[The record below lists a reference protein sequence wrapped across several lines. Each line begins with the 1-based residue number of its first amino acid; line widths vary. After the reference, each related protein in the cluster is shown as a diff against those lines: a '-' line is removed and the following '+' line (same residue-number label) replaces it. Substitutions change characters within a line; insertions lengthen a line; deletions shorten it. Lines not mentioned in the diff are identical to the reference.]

1 MKIRG
6 SRGFYFIL
14 AVIAAAVFA
23 LSPGQSASAEP
34 SKESGES
41 AAQISSTEEDEQGA
55 QEGESAPDESAPEEA
70 GISETAEEAGEDDD
84 EALKES
90 DEEEENED
98 GEFSVPS
105 LSDYD
110 AQLMD
115 YYAQYGAD
123 VSADP
128 EYEKLLLQRDLV
140 SKTGYDDL
148 SSLLEGDNGDGYREM
163 LSWLFD
169 DTEFLEMFL
178 TGGKP
183 GGNYLSGGS
192 NYQNTT
198 PADPYKST
206 LEAMYELWT
215 NDREDFDNH
224 DHNNMYRKMICCV
237 SLTCTGN
244 IKYWLNTGGSGT
256 VDTSINCPQPA
267 RRYEIF
273 KDLYSQGMLE
283 DYFPDLEVPEMRYIF
298 GSSIND
304 EEIKWA
310 SNIAKERNYNT
321 NCYSWMNYRSG
332 NYHADKYYES
342 DTWSD
347 YDAKYNLASF
357 GVSNNGYGT
366 ETSVK
371 YPKQWIVMEE
381 GGVCWHIANFCQN
394 IWSSYGRPCLIAG
407 SMGTSHEVYLAYNR
421 QEDGRGRWTI
431 ENAQG
436 GNWNNT
442 HRGAYA
448 NGTWRV
454 TRWMNDWGVGEEFEY
469 NNGSY
474 ICMAQAAINE
484 YDDFIRSEVIQM
496 LADVVSGEDTKEDVY
511 RAALTAQDFNF
522 DAWYGLV
529 KLYNA
534 SGNKSDEDK
543 ANLGREIAAT
553 LPYYP
558 LPMHDLINIL
568 SGTVSSPVYTSTMSA
583 AENTALKKAQNVTD
597 DESLQAYAVK
607 TIANWLLGQSTDD
620 VATFSFDGENAGV
633 IMLNDQFKDPEYW
646 EYSLDGGT
654 TWSAIIHDEEVP
666 DDAEGKNRTVAHAN
680 AVLLSEEEIA
690 SINAEDD
697 ILIRFIQVPDT
708 IHTIDIK
715 QADAPSTGTV
725 YANDWENRLI
735 GTAGNGMEYSTDDGQ
750 TWEDYTEDITFPGDE
765 TALIRT
771 KSYGV
776 YTVSDSAEFSFT
788 SALPENTDTKQYVPI
803 DQVELYAYCSQNNN
817 SMKAENFID
826 GNINTHW
833 HNTYSGET
841 GEYDKYYVVQFEQPK
856 TISAIEFINYD
867 GSNGRPK
874 ILEVYG
880 STDGENWSFI
890 QRYGDP
896 EDGQSNLP
904 NTADI
909 QLLTVEEENET
920 AVSYLALIYK
930 ETYGNSS
937 SQVNNFAAGKLLHF
951 YEDTTRA
958 VSDAGEEEGETGP
971 SDPEEETKGTG
982 DTGGTAGDE
991 SGTDASMGATTGD
1004 TAGTG
1009 TAAEEDAAVSDPANL
1024 EVSYEK
1030 VDDGIKVIIT
1040 ADQKLKPVEGWDL
1053 SEDETMLTRV
1063 YAADADDPT
1072 VTVQDENGNVTVL
1085 ELDLTA
1091 LDAEADDADTSE
1103 TGDAD
1108 IEGSDAGTQGTGSD
1122 GVSQTGEELEDDAED
1137 VEEEI
1142 SSATA
1147 DDEWE
1152 DAEAETSAENNKTSG
1167 TKTGDSSRV
1176 MLYLVLML
1184 ASLLTAGGV
1193 FLYARRRK

>member
-6 SRGFYFIL
+6 NRGFYFIL
-14 AVIAAAVFA
+14 AVITAMVVA
-23 LSPGQSASAEP
+23 LSPGQTANAEP
-34 SKESGES
+34 SEESGES
-41 AAQISSTEEDEQGA
+41 TAQISST
-55 QEGESAPDESAPEEA
+55 PEE
-70 GISETAEEAGEDDD
+70 EQ
-84 EALKES
+84 ES
-90 DEEEENED
+90 EEEEPASEESGED
-98 GEFSVPS
+98 PDASGTSEEVEEEAETENGEFSVPT
-105 LSDYD
+105 LDDYD
-110 AQLMD
+110 AQLQD
-115 YYAQYGAD
+115 FYAKYGAD
-123 VSADP
+123 VTADK

-148 SSLLEGDNGDGYREM
+148 TSLLEGEDGDGYREM
-163 LSWLFD
+163 LAWLFE

-178 TGGKP
+178 TGGTP
-183 GGNYLSGGS
+183 GGNYLTGGS

-198 PADPYKST
+198 PADPYKNT
-206 LEAMYELWT
+206 LEAMYALWT
-215 NDREDFDNH
+215 SDREDFDNH

-244 IKYWLNTGGSGT
+244 IKYWLNTGGSGS
-256 VDTSINCPQPA
+256 VDTSINVPQPA
-267 RRYEIF
+267 RRYEIY
-273 KDLYSQGMLE
+273 KDLYAKGMLE

-304 EEIKWA
+304 EEIEWA
-310 SNIAKERNYNT
+310 SNIARERNYNT
-321 NCYSWMNYRSG
+321 NCYSWLNYRNGS
-332 NYHADKYYES
+332 YHADKYYES
-342 DTWSD
+342 DTWVD
-347 YDAKYNLASF
+347 YDAKYNLSAY

-366 ETSVK
+366 DTMVK

-496 LADVVSGEDTKEDVY
+496 LADVFSEESAKEEVY
-511 RAALTAQDFNF
+511 RAALKAQDFNF
-522 DAWYGLV
+522 DAWYSLV

-534 SGNKSDEDK
+534 SGEKSDVDK
-543 ANLGREIAAT
+543 ADLGKEITDT

-558 LPMHDLINIL
+558 LPMHDLIKIL
-568 SGTVSSPVYTSTMSA
+568 SDTVSSPVYTSTMSA

-597 DESLQAYAVK
+597 EESLQAYAVK

-633 IMLNDQFKDPEYW
+633 IMLNDQFSDPEYW
-646 EYSLDGGT
+646 EYSLDGGN
-654 TWSAIIHDEEVP
+654 TWSAIIHDDEVT
-666 DDAEGKNRTVAHAN
+666 DSAEGKNRTVAHAN

-690 SINAEDD
+690 MINAEDD
-697 ILIRFIQVPDT
+697 ILIRFVQVPDT

-715 QADAPSTGTV
+715 EADSPSSGKV
-725 YANDWENRLI
+725 YANDWEDKLI
-735 GTAGNGMEYSTDDGQ
+735 GSVGNGIEYSTDDGE
-750 TWEDYTEDITFPGDE
+750 TWTDYTDEITFPGEE

-771 KSYGV
+771 KAYGV
-776 YTVSDSAEFSFT
+776 YTASESAEFTFT
-788 SALPENTDTKQYVPI
+788 GDLPEHTDTKQYVPI
-803 DQVELYAYCSQNNN
+803 DQVSLYAYCSQNND

-826 GNINTHW
+826 GNIYTHW
-833 HNTYSGET
+833 HNSYSGQT
-841 GEYDKYYVVQFEQPK
+841 GEYDKYYVVEFNRPK
-856 TISAIEFINYD
+856 AISAIEFINYD
-867 GSNGRPK
+867 GANGRPK

-880 STDGENWSFI
+880 SSDGENWSFI

-896 EDGQSNLP
+896 DDGESNLP
-904 NTADI
+904 NTGDI
-909 QLLTVEEENET
+909 QQLTVDEDNEM

-951 YEDTTRA
+951 YEDTTRV
-958 VSDAGEEEGETGP
+958 VSDGEEEEDEEDEEVPVGEENPADPDGEQKNTDTSDPEQETADAAAENTAGEE
-971 SDPEEETKGTG
+971 S
-982 DTGGTAGDE
+982 
-991 SGTDASMGATTGD
+991 
-1004 TAGTG
+1004 
-1009 TAAEEDAAVSDPANL
+1009 VSQAANL
-1024 EVSYEK
+1024 DVTYEH
-1030 VDDGIKVIIT
+1030 VDDGVKVIIT
-1040 ADQKLKPVEGWDL
+1040 SDQKLKPLDGWEL
-1053 SEDETMLTRV
+1053 SEDQRTLSRV
-1063 YAADADDPT
+1063 YASGSESPT

-1085 ELDLTA
+1085 ELTLDT
-1091 LDAEADDADTSE
+1091 LDADAADADASDSDSE
-1103 TGDAD
+1103 GKSTEVEDLKED
-1108 IEGSDAGTQGTGSD
+1108 T
-1122 GVSQTGEELEDDAED
+1122 LEDDL
-1137 VEEEI
+1137 EEEI
-1142 SSATA
+1142 QDAE
-1147 DDEWE
+1147 DDIVEE
-1152 DAEAETSAENNKTSG
+1152 DAAYEETSGEDTDASG
-1167 TKTGDSSRV
+1167 TKTGDSNRIL
-1176 MLYLVLML
+1176 LYLVLMM

-1193 FLYARRRK
+1193 LIYARRRK